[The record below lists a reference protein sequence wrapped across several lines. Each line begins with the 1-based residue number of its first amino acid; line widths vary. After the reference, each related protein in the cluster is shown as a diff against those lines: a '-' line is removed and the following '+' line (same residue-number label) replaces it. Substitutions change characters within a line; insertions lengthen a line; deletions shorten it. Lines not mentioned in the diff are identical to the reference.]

1 MKKAIL
7 FFALILFVSSSIISA
22 QGRMTH
28 EERVQQLKEKLTLTA
43 DQTKK
48 LDGILKKAEE
58 KRDEFRNSGNMETRR
73 GTMMKSIEETN
84 DQIMKILTPTQKTLF
99 KKIVEE
105 RKKRMQQGQMHN

>member
-58 KRDEFRNSGNMETRR
+58 KRDELRNGGNMENRR
-73 GTMMKSIEETN
+73 DTMMKSIEETN
-84 DQIMKILTPTQKTLF
+84 DKIMKILTPTQKTLF